1 MLETCRFEKPAWT
14 LTGILKCVWNWMA
27 FVEVYESWEHL
38 LQRARGYPNQSSIS
52 LHTEASFCHV
62 RLERPIIISLPMCM
76 IPTATI
82 QGKPSIT
89 ALPGCP
95 GLPNAPHNTEFLTTR
110 ELEVYF
116 SESFIILIFKKSQ
129 ILIKQGNCKQT
140 FCSPSTSWNLNS
152 DFALLLAQIM
162 WSFFPLY

>member
-1 MLETCRFEKPAWT
+1 MHIGWHPKMCAKLD
-14 LTGILKCVWNWMA
+14 GICEGLWKLQTPITKN
-27 FVEVYESWEHL
+27 SWL
-38 LQRARGYPNQSSIS
+38 RNQSSFS
-52 LHTEASFCHV
+52 LHMEASFCQV
-62 RLERPIIISLPMCM
+62 RPERPIIISLPMCM

-95 GLPNAPHNTEFLTTR
+95 LLPNTPHNAESLTTR

-129 ILIKQGNCKQT
+129 ILIKQGNWKQT
-140 FCSPSTSWNLNS
+140 FRSPSTSWNLNS

-162 WSFFPLY
+162 WSFFSLY